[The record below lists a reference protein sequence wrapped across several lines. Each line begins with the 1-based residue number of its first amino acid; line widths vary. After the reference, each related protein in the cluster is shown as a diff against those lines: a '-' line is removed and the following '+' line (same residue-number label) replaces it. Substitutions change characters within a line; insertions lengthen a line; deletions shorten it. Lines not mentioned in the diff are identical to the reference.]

1 MPIQI
6 VETESVIINDSGIPL
21 SEVSTYTSNVGDKVV
36 YTVRISDRMQI
47 TSINNPLTYDPIT
60 NSIISPAKNWLDEG
74 FRVNDKILTR
84 VFSQAGVIT
93 AASSLV
99 CEYVDDTQLD
109 LFGGPANFGFYDMTA
124 NETMQITCQNFSQS
138 QPKKREDLYIKI
150 NHTLNS
156 AAGNPSSVIDG
167 EQTQIS
173 FLGLRSI
180 NNGQTINGNII
191 GNQSGQF
198 LISAQITYDGF
209 TGINNSH
216 EYILTF
222 TFINSGLYTPSSFAQ
237 GDCLKLY
244 IEGLWSAEAGEV
256 FNRAEFEINNQA
268 NTGFLDEAY
277 NVSVPTGGSVLTP
290 IGDLAY
296 NQNTTGTFIV
306 DTAGESLNNL
316 DMGGAYIS
324 TDETYY
330 KNRPEAQQNITMILP
345 TKKMNVGTTYISTLG
360 LSQYNNPS
368 WGFRITNRQIISG
381 TTAAIDFEFI
391 VGAEFE
397 PLMESFLDGDRLF
410 YMWIR
415 IGNTNHTV
423 YANQLTKVLPIGG
436 PLPME
441 NDYGFLDHG
450 QNIDL
455 INGNQVYTDGYPA
468 DTEDD
473 LAYYGIFKLENNI
486 TDYESINLRVEAY
499 NDVTNDK
506 FTLQQTNFSLSGVIY
521 QASTGQYLLNESAT
535 INPNLP
541 TTSVKRTAKVINIGN
556 NGTTHYNVSV
566 YYPFLLSWKYW
577 LTLANASTDFAPT
590 QDQNWEQYDNLPNW
604 CLRFTVELAQNGLAY
619 VHSNK
624 LIDYVYDNDPDI
636 ISNLDLKLQSNGQSV
651 AIIPDGEQLFIES
664 THERVNGNW
673 DINKTWGMLTIEPK
687 ESSPRFICS
696 TIVPFD
702 NNAQNPLQPITGL
715 LCSLSYPSP
724 NIAVLKCKFNTNL
737 LDTSNGVKITAKI
750 KEGCFNIIEQG
761 KITTLDEQKLTTNDI
776 DKIIA

>member
-1 MPIQI
+1 MPILE
-6 VETESVIINDSGIPL
+6 VETFSFIDFASIST
-21 SEVSTYTSNVGDKVV
+21 VSTYTSNAGDRSTYIVE
-36 YTVRISDRMQI
+36 IADRMQI
-47 TSINNPLTYDPIT
+47 TSVNNPFTYDPIT
-60 NSIISPAKNWLDEG
+60 DSLFSPAKSWLKEG
-74 FRVNDKILTR
+74 FRVGDDVQIVRYSDTGTPLNAIATT
-84 VFSQAGVIT
+84 VQ
-93 AASSLV
+93 
-99 CEYVDDTQLD
+99 YVDDIQC
-109 LFGGPANFGFYDMTA
+109 NFDSLPFFYDISANDLLYVICANPTVTA
-124 NETMQITCQNFSQS
+124 
-138 QPKKREDLYIKI
+138 PKKREDLYIKI
-150 NHTLNS
+150 NHCLNS
-156 AAGNPSSVIDG
+156 SAGNPSSLIDG

-173 FLGLRSI
+173 YLGLRSMTQ
-180 NNGQTINGNII
+180 GQTVQGNII

-198 LISAQITYDGF
+198 LISSEIQYDGI
-209 TGINNSH
+209 GLDGAHI
-216 EYILTF
+216 YRITF
-222 TFINSGLYTPSSFAQ
+222 KFVNSGIYDASSFAQ

-256 FNRAEFEINNQA
+256 FNRAEFKINNQA
-268 NTGFLDEAY
+268 NTGWFGEPF
-277 NVSVPTGGSVLTP
+277 NVNVPTGGSVLTP

-296 NQNTTGTFIV
+296 NQNTTGTFII
-306 DTAGESLNNL
+306 DTAGEPLTSL

-324 TDETYY
+324 TDEAYF
-330 KNRPEAQQNITMILP
+330 KNRPEAQQNITMLIP
-345 TKKMNVGTTYISTLG
+345 TRDMIVNNVYISYAG
-360 LSQYNNPS
+360 LSQYNNPT
-368 WGFRITNRQIISG
+368 WGFKVTNRQIIGG
-381 TTAAIDFEFI
+381 TTVAIDFEMI
-391 VGAEFE
+391 VTPEFTD
-397 PLMESFLDGDRLF
+397 LMDSFLDGDRLF
-410 YMWIR
+410 YIWVR
-415 IGNTNHTV
+415 IGNTNHLV
-423 YANQLTKVLPIGG
+423 YANQLTKVVPVGG

-441 NDYGFLDHG
+441 QDYGFLDHG
-450 QNIDL
+450 QNIEL

-473 LAYYGIFKLENNI
+473 LAYYGVFKLENNVS
-486 TDYESINLRVEAY
+486 DYQSINLRVEAY

-506 FTLQQTNFSLSGVIY
+506 FTLQQTNFSLSGVVY

-541 TTSVKRTAKVINIGN
+541 TTSAKRTAKVINIGN
-556 NGTTHYNVSV
+556 NGANHYNVSV
-566 YYPFLLSWKYW
+566 YYPFLLSWRYW

-590 QDQNWEQYDNLPNW
+590 QNQNWEQYDNLPNW
-604 CLRFTVELAQNGLAY
+604 CIRFTVELVQNGLAF

-636 ISNLDLKLQSNGQSV
+636 ISALDLKLQSNGQSV

-673 DINKTWGMLTIEPK
+673 DVNKTWGMLTIEPK

-724 NIAVLKCKFNTNL
+724 NIAVLKCKFNPNL

-750 KEGCFNIIEQG
+750 KESCFNIIEQG